1 MRMLQA
7 ALKEWH
13 RIAAEKDAKG
23 LDAILADDVVFQSPV
38 VHTPQRGKAITTAYL
53 TAALHVLN
61 NEHFHYTGEWIAENS
76 AVLNFAT
83 TLDGIEIDGVDII
96 TWNDEGRIVNFKVMV
111 RPLKAVNMLHQMM
124 GAMLAKMKSA

>member
-1 MRMLQA
+1 MLEA

-13 RIAAEKDAKG
+13 RVAAEKDVKG

-61 NEHFHYTGEWIAENS
+61 NEHFHYTGEWTAQNS

-83 TLDGIEIDGVDII
+83 SLDGIEIDGVDII
-96 TWNDEGRIVNFKVMV
+96 TWNDAGKIVNFKVMV

-124 GAMLAKMKSA
+124 AAMLTKMKPA